1 MKKILRAKCQKERD
15 FPKVWDK
22 MITPTIFPEGERNE
36 IVPTSNF
43 PYEEGIKFLHLKEK
57 GIKLGQRA
65 TSFTGKNTKFP

>member
-1 MKKILRAKCQKERD
+1 
-15 FPKVWDK
+15 